1 MRKLQGGKHLAT
13 RVEGAPTPLGVPP
26 CLVDPMWVLS
36 TYPWVLNDRFHIKI
50 GKAGYSSFI
59 TSKKTRNRSFLITEH
74 ENSMHGRRI

>member
-1 MRKLQGGKHLAT
+1 MRERREEAERQELTKSNQAEAWKELRKNTFYLH
-13 RVEGAPTPLGVPP
+13 
-26 CLVDPMWVLS
+26 S
-36 TYPWVLNDRFHIKI
+36 WVLNDRFHIKI